1 MWARAGCT
9 AALLVTVQGA
19 GAGAVAAQRF
29 NWDAIGA
36 AYCQHAV
43 AEEIAAMGAILTP
56 SLRLLIEAA
65 GRRANVPPRML
76 LQSYDAQALEC
87 RARTRNAAIIEVERA
102 VAGGGTSW
110 TDYLVVVPE
119 ADGSTRIDD
128 ILFSTRRS
136 DTLRSRLAIILG
148 Q

>member
-1 MWARAGCT
+1 V
-9 AALLVTVQGA
+9 AAAQLTGA
-19 GAGAVAAQRF
+19 GGAAAQRF

-43 AEEIAAMGAILTP
+43 REEIAAMAPILTP

-65 GRRANVPPRML
+65 ERRGSVPPRML
-76 LQSYDAQALEC
+76 LQSYDAQAVEC
-87 RARTRNAAIIEVERA
+87 RARTRNAAIIEVDRA
-102 VAGGGTSW
+102 VAGGAASW